1 MKFNL
6 HLTVVP
12 IVAVSFFGDSH
23 VAMPLQEAKL
33 STYLRLRFRTRQ
45 DNGILFLAAGR
56 TDYCL
61 LSIDDGRVKLNL
73 KINEYSTEV
82 NDCRKILSPKVLF

>member
-1 MKFNL
+1 MRRDSICKIF
-6 HLTVVP
+6 
-12 IVAVSFFGDSH
+12 AVSFFGDSH

-45 DNGILFLAAGR
+45 ENGILFLAAGR

-73 KINEYSTEV
+73 KINDHSTEV
-82 NDCRKILSPKVLF
+82 NKLINVFGWGKFNS